1 MEEAARYAS
10 MDVGTNSVKLLVA
23 DLDGGEAQPVLDR
36 SAITRLGE
44 GMETSLSASTSLE
57 TEPGRR
63 LREPAMR
70 RTLDALADFVSLA
83 QAQGVRA
90 IAAVGTAALREA
102 ANRDEFLRRAQQRCG
117 LEIEIL
123 SGEEEA
129 RLTYLAVRRDAL
141 WRSVARL
148 MVLDIGGGSTEIIQG
163 LPFSDAIA
171 TAFSL
176 PLGAV
181 RLTETYLRSDP
192 PTITQ
197 LAAANEAAARAFAE
211 IDLPPFPSVER
222 WQVVGVGGTLAN
234 LGAVDLN
241 GPSSLEALHGHI
253 LTADVIES
261 QVSLFA
267 SRTLQERRRIPGLEP
282 KRADIILGGALLLGQ
297 ALAKL
302 GSPAIAVSLRGLRWG
317 VLYERYLS

>member
-1 MEEAARYAS
+1 MATARYAS
-10 MDVGTNSVKLLVA
+10 IDIGTNSVKLLVA
-23 DLDGGEAQPVLDR
+23 DLDGREARPILDR

-44 GMETSLSASTSLE
+44 GMETSLPSTFSGRS
-57 TEPGRR
+57 EPAQR
-63 LREPAMR
+63 LQEPAMR
-70 RTLDALADFVSLA
+70 RTLDALEEFMHLA
-83 QAQGVRA
+83 RAQGAYA

-117 LEIEIL
+117 LDIEVL

-141 WRSVARL
+141 WRTAPRL
-148 MVLDIGGGSTEIIQG
+148 IVLDIGGGSTEIIQG
-163 LPFSDAIA
+163 QPYSDAIA
-171 TAFSL
+171 ACFSL

-197 LAAANEAAARAFAE
+197 LSAANEAAARAFAE
-211 IDLPPFPSVER
+211 IAFAPLPGVER
-222 WQVVGVGGTLAN
+222 WQIVGVGGTLAN

-241 GPSSLEALHGHI
+241 GPSSLEALHGHL

-267 SRTLQERRRIPGLEP
+267 SRTLQQRQRIPGLEP

-302 GSPAIAVSLRGLRWG
+302 GSPAIAVSIRGLRWG
-317 VLYERYLS
+317 VLFERFAF